1 MVKKASELN
10 IGDVIRFEYGTY
22 ENWATCEVHS
32 IQNSGV
38 SVSVKG
44 SHMGRTYDLEFSQKE
59 EVQVLENGK
68 TGV

>member
-32 IQNSGV
+32 VENLGV
-38 SVSVKG
+38 SVNVKG
-44 SHMGRTYDLEFSQKE
+44 SRMGRAYDLLFSQKE
-59 EVQVLENGK
+59 EVQVLENEK
-68 TGV
+68 SRV